1 MKACVVVS
9 AGKIADYN
17 FIKSFIPEGA
27 PVFAAD
33 AGFSHLSG
41 LGLEAMAIVG
51 DFDSLTPGEGRAYPC
66 VSYPPEKDDTDTL
79 LAIKLGIEK
88 GYDQFIMIGALG
100 GRFDHAFAN
109 VTALSYMRDHD
120 VNGLIIDDECA
131 MFMLASGEC
140 YEPDKDDLLRP
151 YGETISVFPFGI
163 ECATVTMEGVKYPV
177 DTYELSA
184 GIPLGVSNKITDMEN
199 CRITVHAGKVI
210 IIRAKTDTQTENPQ

>member
-1 MKACVVVS
+1 MNVCVVVS
-9 AGKIADYN
+9 AGRIADYN

-33 AGFSHLSG
+33 AGFAHLAEM
-41 LGLEAMAIVG
+41 GLEAMAIVG

-109 VTALSYMRDHD
+109 ATALAYMRDHD
-120 VNGLIIDDECA
+120 VNGIIIDDECA
-131 MFMLASGEC
+131 MFMLESGEV
-140 YEPDKDDLLRP
+140 YEPDTDDLLRT

-184 GIPLGVSNKITDMEN
+184 SIPLGVSNKITDMEN
-199 CRITVHAGKVI
+199 CRITVHAGKVLV
-210 IIRAKTDTQTENPQ
+210 IRAKTDTQTENPQ